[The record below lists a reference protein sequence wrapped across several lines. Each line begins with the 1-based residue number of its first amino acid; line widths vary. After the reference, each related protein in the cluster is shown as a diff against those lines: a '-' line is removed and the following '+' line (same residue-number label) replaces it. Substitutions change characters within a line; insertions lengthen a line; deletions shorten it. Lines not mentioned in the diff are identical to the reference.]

1 MLRALNA
8 GAINVSIKNL
18 TEGIEGCRVGGF
30 DCLALSPGL
39 IADQSAEE
47 ITEELFEAMVAPG
60 AWGIPFNWRGAD
72 EEYNAGLEAMR
83 SQVERMALVRT
94 PVEIGAQLAIWQAQ
108 AFSRIKRISL
118 LPQSNYQLMISGQA
132 KFRGSIRG

>member
-47 ITEELFEAMVAPG
+47 ITEELFEKL
-60 AWGIPFNWRGAD
+60 D
-72 EEYNAGLEAMR
+72 EKTILNIHDQNGGNAGQFVSANDMDEIIKVVNEVASPYKELIEQCKSQIRYLEEENR
-83 SQVERMALVRT
+83 FLKAL
-94 PVEIGAQLAIWQAQ
+94 LAEK
-108 AFSRIKRISL
+108 SK
-118 LPQSNYQLMISGQA
+118 
-132 KFRGSIRG
+132 